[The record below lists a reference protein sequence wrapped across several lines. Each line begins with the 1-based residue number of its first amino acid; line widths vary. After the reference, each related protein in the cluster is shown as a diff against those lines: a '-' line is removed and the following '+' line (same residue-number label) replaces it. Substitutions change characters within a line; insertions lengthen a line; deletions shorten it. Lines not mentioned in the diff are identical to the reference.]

1 MESGILL
8 LSLES
13 SPLQRGGIKRKRD
26 KSSSPAFAPAS
37 VLERKTRRRQ
47 FRSRRREGTI
57 QIGHIDVQITK
68 IEFAKLDDEQKVKAY
83 YSGEYPPTFSRMKT
97 LFVCGG
103 CFNYT
108 GNEAQHTTHMRK
120 WPCISAPPGKEVYFD
135 QQNKNSVFEVIGE
148 TEEQYCMNLCQLAM
162 LWIGNKVSS
171 ARLNRS
177 YSASSPHFAMVA
189 IDWWDTSHKQ
199 FISNNL
205 ACICVFP
212 CYHRRGYGTF

>member
-1 MESGILL
+1 
-8 LSLES
+8 
-13 SPLQRGGIKRKRD
+13 
-26 KSSSPAFAPAS
+26 
-37 VLERKTRRRQ
+37 
-47 FRSRRREGTI
+47 
-57 QIGHIDVQITK
+57 
-68 IEFAKLDDEQKVKAY
+68 
-83 YSGEYPPTFSRMKT
+83 MKT

-189 IDWWDTSHKQ
+189 IDWWDTSVAQAVHLKQ
-199 FISNNL
+199 SRL
-205 ACICVFP
+205 HLRLPVLP
-212 CYHRRGYGTF
+212 